1 MVVSSGHVL
10 QSSPM
15 EARRIVMELLRLQR
29 ILAPDTRVE
38 TPPGERDAPHDAV
51 VETRLQG
58 DLQICITLL
67 Y

>member
-1 MVVSSGHVL
+1 MVVFFGHVL

-38 TPPGERDAPHDAV
+38 TPPGE
-51 VETRLQG
+51 
-58 DLQICITLL
+58 
-67 Y
+67 